1 MALGIH
7 RAMFPTSKWTV
18 AAVVTVA
25 ALGLTNCSKEKQPGD
40 DLFGKAIAPPG
51 ELAKIKAGMTQD
63 DVKKVL
69 PSAKPCERH
78 SGSPCL
84 EISSGFGDVRY
95 LIGFYSDLKTV
106 ADIRIASRG
115 GAPQRI
121 AKKAWGPGVADK
133 YFPDQL
139 HWRDE
144 ATGFDATIDD
154 RDITFKPFTPLTAAF
169 FGSKPGRV
177 GDWQKVEFGMTQ
189 AEVTKLAP
197 DLGHTL
203 PGATGADAVSVSPSF
218 NSDDKVEKM
227 QVRFP
232 AANKDMVAKAWGP
245 GLVIGAADDQ
255 ATYWFDEAGG
265 IRASLRSFF
274 ADQAELTMESY
285 VPYSKLFGEGKDS
298 YGLLPVDQ
306 LGKSKAD
313 VTAHFN
319 ITETSN
325 FVRLPLGLT
334 RLAGIGTGDVYNS
347 YVCNFIFDDKA
358 QCDVGVFYGDN
369 TAERDTIIAALKAK
383 WGEPTM
389 KGSDMIFRV
398 AAPNIVVRD
407 ENRHIVIALKQ

>member
-1 MALGIH
+1 MSS
-7 RAMFPTSKWTV
+7 TSKWTV
-18 AAVVTVA
+18 AAVA
-25 ALGLTNCSKEKQPGD
+25 ALGLISCSKEKQPGD

-51 ELAKIKAGMTQD
+51 ELAKIKAGMTQE
-63 DVKKVL
+63 DVKKLL

-84 EISSGFGDVRY
+84 EISSGFSDVRY
-95 LIGFYSDLKTV
+95 MIGFYSDLKTV
-106 ADIRIASRG
+106 ASIRISSRG

-133 YFPDQL
+133 YVPDEM

-144 ATGFDATIDD
+144 TTGFDATIDK
-154 RDITFKPFTPLTAAF
+154 RDITFKPFSPLTVAF

-177 GDWQKVEFGMTQ
+177 GDWQKVDFGMTQ

-197 DLGHTL
+197 DLGRPA
-203 PGATGADAVSVSPSF
+203 PGGTGPDGVSVSPSF
-218 NSDDKVEKM
+218 NGDDKVERM
-227 QVRFP
+227 QLRFP
-232 AANKDMVAKAWGP
+232 AANKDLVAKAWGP
-245 GLVIGAADDQ
+245 GQVIGAGDDQ

-274 ADQAELTMESY
+274 ADQAELTMEPYVSY
-285 VPYSKLFGEGKDS
+285 AKLFGEGKDS

-313 VTAHFN
+313 VTAQFS

-334 RLAGIGTGDVYNS
+334 RYAGIGTGDVYNS
-347 YVCNFIFDDKA
+347 NVCNFIYDDKA
-358 QCDVGVFYGDN
+358 QCEVSVFYGDA
-369 TAERDTIIAALKAK
+369 TAERDTIMAALKAK

-389 KGSDMIFRV
+389 KGTDMVFRA

-407 ENRHIVIALKQ
+407 ENRHVVIALKP